1 MMKRKTL
8 LIVALCL
15 LALLPAQA
23 QKGLQIDSL
32 FREMSGGQEV
42 AESIV
47 TGSELKPYRLK
58 YFRSISFKAN
68 AKMIARIARLIE
80 ADAVNGAE
88 DTKID
93 YVGGQL
99 NYAILRLPVKGTR
112 ENMYVCFQAKKIT
125 NEVMTF
131 GGLPGDPPREV
142 TGYVLDE
149 KAKGPF
155 KKAYV
160 TVVYLK
166 GKATMDDLNYMFKK
180 R

>member
-1 MMKRKTL
+1 MKRKTL

-15 LALLPAQA
+15 LSFLPARA
-23 QKGLQIDSL
+23 QEGLQIDSL
-32 FREMSGGQEV
+32 FRELSGGQDV

-47 TGSELKPYRLK
+47 TGSELRPYRLK

-68 AKMIARIARLIE
+68 AKMISRIARLIE

-99 NYAILRLPVKGTR
+99 NYAILRIPSKGTR
-112 ENMYVCFQAKKIT
+112 ENVYVCFQAKKIT
-125 NEVMTF
+125 DEVITF
-131 GGLPGDPPREV
+131 GGPTGVV

-160 TVVYLK
+160 TVVYLR

>member
-15 LALLPAQA
+15 LSFLPARA
-23 QKGLQIDSL
+23 QEGLQIDSL
-32 FREMSGGQEV
+32 FREMSGGQDV

-47 TGSELKPYRLK
+47 TGSELRPYRLK

-68 AKMIARIARLIE
+68 AKMISRIARLIE

-99 NYAILRLPVKGTR
+99 NYAILRIPSKGTR
-112 ENMYVCFQAKKIT
+112 ENVYVCFQAKKIT
-125 NEVMTF
+125 DEVITF
-131 GGLPGDPPREV
+131 GGPTGVV

-160 TVVYLK
+160 TVVYLR

>member
-1 MMKRKTL
+1 MKRKTL

-15 LALLPAQA
+15 LSFLPARA
-23 QKGLQIDSL
+23 QEGLQIDSL
-32 FREMSGGQEV
+32 FREMSGGQDV

-47 TGSELKPYRLK
+47 TGSELRPYRLK

-68 AKMIARIARLIE
+68 AKMISRIARLIE

-99 NYAILRLPVKGTR
+99 NYAILRIPSKGTR
-112 ENMYVCFQAKKIT
+112 ENVYVCFQAKKIT
-125 NEVMTF
+125 DEVITF
-131 GGLPGDPPREV
+131 GGPTGVV

-160 TVVYLK
+160 TVVYLR

>member
-15 LALLPAQA
+15 LSFLPARA
-23 QKGLQIDSL
+23 QEGLQIDSL
-32 FREMSGGQEV
+32 FREMSGGQDV

-47 TGSELKPYRLK
+47 TGSELRPYRLK

-68 AKMIARIARLIE
+68 AKMISRIARLIE

-99 NYAILRLPVKGTR
+99 NYAILRIPSKGTR
-112 ENMYVCFQAKKIT
+112 ENVYVCFQAKKIT
-125 NEVMTF
+125 DEVITF
-131 GGLPGDPPREV
+131 GGPTGVV

-160 TVVYLK
+160 TVVYLR
-166 GKATMDDLNYMFKK
+166 GKATMDDLNNMFKK

>member
-15 LALLPAQA
+15 LSFLPARA
-23 QKGLQIDSL
+23 QEGLQIDSL
-32 FREMSGGQEV
+32 FREMSGGQDV

-47 TGSELKPYRLK
+47 TGSELRPYRLK

-68 AKMIARIARLIE
+68 AKMISRIARLIE

-99 NYAILRLPVKGTR
+99 NYAILRIPSKGTR
-112 ENMYVCFQAKKIT
+112 ENRYVCFQAKKIKD
-125 NEVMTF
+125 EVITF
-131 GGLPGDPPREV
+131 CGPTGVV

-155 KKAYV
+155 IKAYV

>member
-15 LALLPAQA
+15 LSFLPARA
-23 QKGLQIDSL
+23 QEGLQIDSL
-32 FREMSGGQEV
+32 FREMSGGQDV

-47 TGSELKPYRLK
+47 TGSELRPYRLK

-68 AKMIARIARLIE
+68 AKMISRIAKLIE

-99 NYAILRLPVKGTR
+99 NYAILRIPSKGTR
-112 ENMYVCFQAKKIT
+112 ENVYVCFQAKKIT
-125 NEVMTF
+125 DEVITF
-131 GGLPGDPPREV
+131 GGPTGVV

-160 TVVYLK
+160 TVVYLR

>member
-1 MMKRKTL
+1 MRRKVF

-15 LALLPAQA
+15 LTLLPAYA
-23 QKGLQIDSL
+23 QTGLQIDSL
-32 FREMSGGQEV
+32 FREMSGGQDV

-99 NYAILRLPVKGTR
+99 NYAILRLPVKGSR
-112 ENMYVCFQAKKIT
+112 ENIYVCFQAKKIT
-125 NEVMTF
+125 DEVITF
-131 GGLPGDPPREV
+131 GGPTGVV

-155 KKAYV
+155 KRAYV
-160 TVVYLK
+160 TVVYLR

>member
-15 LALLPAQA
+15 LSFLPARA
-23 QKGLQIDSL
+23 QEGLQIDSL
-32 FREMSGGQEV
+32 FRELSGGQDV

-47 TGSELKPYRLK
+47 TGSELRPYRLK

-68 AKMIARIARLIE
+68 AKMISRIARLIE

-99 NYAILRLPVKGTR
+99 NYAILRIPSKGTR
-112 ENMYVCFQAKKIT
+112 ENVYVCFQAKKIT
-125 NEVMTF
+125 DEVITF
-131 GGLPGDPPREV
+131 GGPTGVV

-160 TVVYLK
+160 TVVYLR

>member
-1 MMKRKTL
+1 MKRKTL

-15 LALLPAQA
+15 LSFLPARA
-23 QKGLQIDSL
+23 QEGLQIDSL
-32 FREMSGGQEV
+32 FREMSGGQDV

-47 TGSELKPYRLK
+47 TGSELRPYRLK

-99 NYAILRLPVKGTR
+99 NYAILRIPSKGTR
-112 ENMYVCFQAKKIT
+112 ENVYVCFQAKKIT
-125 NEVMTF
+125 DEVITF
-131 GGLPGDPPREV
+131 GGPTGVV

-160 TVVYLK
+160 TVVYLR

>member
-1 MMKRKTL
+1 MMRRKVF
-8 LIVALCL
+8 LIVALCI
-15 LALLPAQA
+15 LALLPARA
-23 QKGLQIDSL
+23 QEGLQVDSL
-32 FREMSGGQEV
+32 FREMSGGQDV

-99 NYAILRLPVKGTR
+99 NYAILRLPVKGSR
-112 ENMYVCFQAKKIT
+112 ENIYVCFQAKKIT
-125 NEVMTF
+125 DEVITF
-131 GGLPGDPPREV
+131 GGPTGVV

-155 KKAYV
+155 KRAYV
-160 TVVYLK
+160 TVVYLR

>member
-1 MMKRKTL
+1 MKRKTL
-8 LIVALCL
+8 LIVALCFL
-15 LALLPAQA
+15 SFLPARA
-23 QKGLQIDSL
+23 QEGLQIDSL
-32 FREMSGGQEV
+32 FREMSGGQDV

-47 TGSELKPYRLK
+47 TGSELRPYRLK

-68 AKMIARIARLIE
+68 AKMISRIARLIE

-99 NYAILRLPVKGTR
+99 NYAILRIPSKGTR
-112 ENMYVCFQAKKIT
+112 ENVYVCFQAKKIT
-125 NEVMTF
+125 DEVITF
-131 GGLPGDPPREV
+131 GGPTGVV

-160 TVVYLK
+160 TVVYLR

>member
-1 MMKRKTL
+1 MRRKVF
-8 LIVALCL
+8 LIVTLCL
-15 LALLPAQA
+15 LALLPARA
-23 QKGLQIDSL
+23 QEGLQIDSL
-32 FREMSGGQEV
+32 FREMSGGQDV
-42 AESIV
+42 SESIV

-68 AKMIARIARLIE
+68 SKMIARIARLIE

-99 NYAILRLPVKGTR
+99 NYAILRIPSKGTR
-112 ENMYVCFQAKKIT
+112 ENVYVCFQAKKIKD
-125 NEVMTF
+125 EVITF
-131 GGLPGDPPREV
+131 GGLPNEPSHVV
-142 TGYVLDE
+142 TGYILDE

-160 TVVYLK
+160 TVVYLR

>member
-15 LALLPAQA
+15 LSFLPARA
-23 QKGLQIDSL
+23 QEGLQIDSL
-32 FREMSGGQEV
+32 FREMSGGQDV

-47 TGSELKPYRLK
+47 TGSELRPYRLK

-99 NYAILRLPVKGTR
+99 NYAILRIPSKGTR
-112 ENMYVCFQAKKIT
+112 ENVYVCFQAKKIT
-125 NEVMTF
+125 DEVITF
-131 GGLPGDPPREV
+131 GGPTGVV

-160 TVVYLK
+160 TVVYLR